1 MPRMVQEIKETY
13 AEAAGK
19 PAKPVKT
26 PGYPGK
32 CLRKATEVEEEV
44 KTMQYQLIVRKL
56 MYYMT
61 KFGLELVEAV
71 RELAGQMIRPNKEH
85 WKQVNKPLVCS

>member
-44 KTMQYQLIVRKL
+44 KTMQYQLIVRKV
-56 MYYMT
+56 M
-61 KFGLELVEAV
+61 
-71 RELAGQMIRPNKEH
+71 
-85 WKQVNKPLVCS
+85 